1 MDSAQQSRNGTQRW
15 LNRVLHFI
23 DEETEHIKESIF
35 TNFIVS
41 YVGDLTGRTEEV
53 EDKISDVSE
62 IQGLDLIDFI
72 LEIQFGVHSRVANF
86 QEVKKKKLHSGGW
99 LGFSFSALLLPGRTS
114 SYFST
119 LWEETISSTPVLSLS
134 DRLRLAP
141 ARLALSPTSL
151 YHQLSLLLHPFL
163 LILAPLSNSFSSLPF
178 SLLLSFSNGKWYPVN
193 LLFSESQAIGKTKQS
208 KTKQNPWPILF
219 WAI

>member
-72 LEIQFGVHSRVANF
+72 LEIRFGVHSRVANF
-86 QEVKKKKLHSGGW
+86 QEVKKKKTALWWVARVLIFCPSTARKDQLLLFHIVRGNHFLHTCAVSLW
-99 LGFSFSALLLPGRTS
+99 QAQASSSQACSLSHLPLPPTFSFA
-114 SYFST
+114 
-119 LWEETISSTPVLSLS
+119 
-134 DRLRLAP
+134 
-141 ARLALSPTSL
+141 
-151 YHQLSLLLHPFL
+151 
-163 LILAPLSNSFSSLPF
+163 SSLPPHPSPSFFFF
-178 SLLLSFSNGKWYPVN
+178 SPFLPITF
-193 LLFSESQAIGKTKQS
+193 LF
-208 KTKQNPWPILF
+208 
-219 WAI
+219 